1 MTVSFVRQL
10 GAEAGVQLNPL
21 RDGSEIPVQDNYDQV
36 IGIMMRATRGR
47 IDKPFKVH
55 RGNVYKKLGRGEPV
69 RTNALNE
76 AWIHVVEAVNS
87 GAYEVVVQ
95 RLVPETA
102 VIKYAVA
109 DVPSPGMGGQVTATI
124 TTGSVTALSITTPG
138 TGYTTAP
145 NIVISGGGG
154 SGATAT
160 CAVTAGAITS
170 VTLTSGGSGY
180 TSAPTVSV
188 VPVAVHAFDWSVS
201 TTLPAGFDIAIKHLD
216 CHNDGVQFELHSDEI
231 KYGGVA
237 QPTKVVTLRVRD
249 KEGFLLHEF
258 TGSLDPLAKDDFG
271 NAAYLPEVVASQTDS
286 LQVEIGATF
295 TQVEITS
302 NMYGYDADG
311 RQKWASSGYLNCFDE
326 GGHAYTVQDYQKA
339 RVLLQNTPHNYA
351 YISSGGSRSPAML
364 FQLAQLAFDTN
375 RMLRFDIPG
384 SLTPEAAI
392 AFVEQLNMGASPTA
406 HLMHAF
412 WSPLRTDDPTG
423 INGKGYFGVAT
434 LNSALSCL
442 RNAQTN
448 AKGFAPKN
456 FPTAGKYNPIRRT
469 GIRQMYDVSQQEL
482 NELAR
487 AQINPV
493 IHSTFSGGG
502 RYVFLDSLTSE
513 KVESSLKKL
522 IAVSDMSTS
531 IDDAVTRFGKDVLQ
545 LPMAVATRRMK
556 DYLKQLFEGA
566 EASGWLVPSSDPIM
580 EGRHSALKC
589 SRTKC
594 ALMTAWT

>member
-21 RDGSEIPVQDNYDQV
+21 RDGSEIPVQDNYDQI

-55 RGNVYKKLGRGEPV
+55 RGTAYKKLGRGEPV

-76 AWIHVVEAVNS
+76 AWVHVVEAVNS

-249 KEGFLLHEF
+249 KEGFLQNHVSDGVTFFPTEIEICPSDTVWVTFIGGDARYPLIVGYRNPRAGNHADWRRWHHKNIEIIADDELRLVCGVPDGKE
-258 TGSLDPLAKDDFG
+258 TSTIIMTPTTIYLDAKAIIR
-271 NAAYLPEVVASQTDS
+271 NAPHPRPFLPKIYGWWRELNDSVAEWAGDIFRKQGCTK
-286 LQVEIGATF
+286 QC
-295 TQVEITS
+295 
-302 NMYGYDADG
+302 
-311 RQKWASSGYLNCFDE
+311 QK
-326 GGHAYTVQDYQKA
+326 
-339 RVLLQNTPHNYA
+339 
-351 YISSGGSRSPAML
+351 
-364 FQLAQLAFDTN
+364 
-375 RMLRFDIPG
+375 
-384 SLTPEAAI
+384 
-392 AFVEQLNMGASPTA
+392 
-406 HLMHAF
+406 
-412 WSPLRTDDPTG
+412 
-423 INGKGYFGVAT
+423 GKG
-434 LNSALSCL
+434 
-442 RNAQTN
+442 
-448 AKGFAPKN
+448 
-456 FPTAGKYNPIRRT
+456 
-469 GIRQMYDVSQQEL
+469 
-482 NELAR
+482 
-487 AQINPV
+487 
-493 IHSTFSGGG
+493 
-502 RYVFLDSLTSE
+502 
-513 KVESSLKKL
+513 
-522 IAVSDMSTS
+522 
-531 IDDAVTRFGKDVLQ
+531 
-545 LPMAVATRRMK
+545 
-556 DYLKQLFEGA
+556 
-566 EASGWLVPSSDPIM
+566 
-580 EGRHSALKC
+580 
-589 SRTKC
+589 
-594 ALMTAWT
+594 

>member
-21 RDGSEIPVQDNYDQV
+21 RDESEIPVQDNYDQM

-55 RGNVYKKLGRGEPV
+55 RGNIYKKLGRGEPV

-76 AWIHVVEAVNS
+76 AWVHVVEAVNS

-102 VIKYAVA
+102 VIKYAVLDIQA
-109 DVPSPGMGGQVTATI
+109 VAP
-124 TTGSVTALSITTPG
+124 ALPW
-138 TGYTTAP
+138 
-145 NIVISGGGG
+145 
-154 SGATAT
+154 
-160 CAVTAGAITS
+160 
-170 VTLTSGGSGY
+170 
-180 TSAPTVSV
+180 TVK
-188 VPVAVHAFDWSVS
+188 

-231 KYGGVA
+231 KHGGVA
-237 QPTKVVTLRVRD
+237 QPSKVITLRVRD

-271 NAAYLPEVVASQTDS
+271 NAAFLPEVVSAQSDS
-286 LQVEIGATF
+286 LHVEIGATF
-295 TQVEITS
+295 TQVETTS
-302 NMYGYDADG
+302 SMYGYDADG
-311 RQKWASSGYLNCFDE
+311 RTKWATSGYLNCFDE
-326 GGHAYTVQDYQKA
+326 GGNAYTVQDYQKA
-339 RVLLQNTPHNYA
+339 RTLLQNTPYNYA
-351 YISSGGSRSPAML
+351 YISSGGSQSPAML

-456 FPTAGKYNPIRRT
+456 FPTAGKHNPIRRT
-469 GIRQMYDVSQQEL
+469 GIRQTYDVSQQEL

-566 EASGWLVPSSDPIM
+566 EASGWLVPSSDPVM
-580 EGRHSALKC
+580 EGRSFRFEVRPNEIRPYDRMDVNYWLRYDGTVRQIFVTQTL
-589 SRTKC
+589 SR
-594 ALMTAWT
+594 